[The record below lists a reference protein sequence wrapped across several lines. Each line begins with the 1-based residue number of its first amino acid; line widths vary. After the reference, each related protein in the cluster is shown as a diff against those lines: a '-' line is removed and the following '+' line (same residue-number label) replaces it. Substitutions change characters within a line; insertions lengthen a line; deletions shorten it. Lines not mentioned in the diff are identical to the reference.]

1 MKLFKY
7 SSLNKLQKRDLA
19 KIVLS
24 SVILIV
30 LQLTNFPS
38 EVDLVFYLIAYFV
51 VGFEVLQ
58 SAVHGIRGGQ
68 VFDENFLMAIATIG
82 AFLLGEYTEGVFVM
96 LFYQLG
102 ELFESMA
109 VANSRKS
116 IASLLEYA
124 PDEARVLRDG
134 KEEIVFPE
142 EVEIGERILVYS
154 GEKIPLDGIVKKGS
168 SALNMAFLTGESL
181 PVDVEEGDEVHSGS
195 INSHG
200 VLEIEV
206 MTDYE
211 DSTIS
216 KILELIEESS
226 DKKSVMENFI
236 TRFARYY
243 TPIVVIS
250 ALFLA
255 VIPSLITGTWATWV
269 KRALIFLVV
278 SCPCA
283 LVISVPL
290 SFFGGIGRASR
301 SGILVKGSNYLE
313 MLSMVDTV
321 VFDKT
326 GTLTEGVFEIVEE
339 NEFKDKYNWKEIAG
353 AIESYSNHP
362 IAQSIV
368 ESYGDVLRNEIDN
381 VEEIHGGGLVGEYN
395 GKKVAVGNERLM
407 RENNIEIVI
416 PETLGTVSYIGI
428 DGELVASLVIADVI
442 KEDARI
448 GLKNLKEEG
457 VSNLVLLTGDR
468 KDVGEDVGRELGID
482 EIHSELLP
490 EDKVSKFEKI
500 LERSTEKN
508 RVAFVGDG
516 INDAPVLRRS
526 DVGVAMGALGSD
538 AAIEASDIVLMDDKL
553 SNLSLA
559 MKIAKKTVAIAKQ
572 NIVLA
577 IGVKVGVLI
586 LSVFGLATMW
596 LAIFADVG
604 VMFIAVL
611 NSLRA
616 MR

>member
-1 MKLFKY
+1 MFKY

-102 ELFESMA
+102 DLFESMA

-200 VLEIEV
+200 VLEIEA

>member
-1 MKLFKY
+1 MFKY